1 MDGAHYRLVLGGVT
15 IDGPG
20 LTGHSDADVVAHAV
34 ADALLGAAGMP
45 DLGTLFPA
53 ADERYLHADLR
64 DKMAPHHNDV
74 DAAFFGWADVWLDPE
89 FPNWDIRDRIPR
101 ITAPMLLIQGV
112 DDQFGTLAQLDEIER
127 LSQAPVTRV
136 HLEDCRHAPFV
147 QKPDETV
154 AVVAEFVN
162 VAV

>member
-1 MDGAHYRLVLGGVT
+1 
-15 IDGPG
+15 
-20 LTGHSDADVVAHAV
+20 
-34 ADALLGAAGMP
+34 
-45 DLGTLFPA
+45 
-53 ADERYLHADLR
+53 
-64 DKMAPHHNDV
+64 
-74 DAAFFGWADVWLDPE
+74 
-89 FPNWDIRDRIPR
+89 
-101 ITAPMLLIQGV
+101 MLLIQGV

-154 AVVAEFVN
+154 AAVAEFVN